1 MPDMTGLD
9 RLRELA
15 DDMSVQSLWGVLLD
29 GKEERWNARY
39 GDGMTVNGMLRAIAD
54 QIEAERDERVTRRLE
69 DREAAEWVREHGGL
83 EHLKSSLS
91 ALELLAEG
99 IEVDT
104 GLAFYDGSPNER
116 CVALRNE
123 VKGRLMPLGIEWPR
137 FEDGELVRI
146 GDKFECWCGEEYV
159 VVSVSFRGSCA
170 VLNMSHAHTF
180 VVGHDPETAHGKRV
194 RRPAPKVLDADG
206 VEIREKCDVWWI
218 CEGDERG
225 VHAERLR
232 VEAIGL
238 NGLVECSP
246 YNGGTWVY
254 LEPSELY
261 VNKPVLAADGKPLRE
276 GEMVYHVE
284 TGSVF
289 TVLNV
294 NFGAIEVPIAWS
306 DGGKT
311 KTGAC
316 AAASLTHERP
326 DSWERWR
333 KDFLLPPVDY
343 CMDVIGMDGYR
354 DMGLDDAFDVQARD
368 MERRA
373 KALTER
379 GAR

>member
-104 GLAFYDGSPNER
+104 GLAFYDESPNER

-137 FEDGELVRI
+137 FEDGDPVRI
-146 GDKFECWCGEEYV
+146 GDEFEK
-159 VVSVSFRGSCA
+159 A
-170 VLNMSHAHTF
+170 
-180 VVGHDPETAHGKRV
+180 GKRMTV
-194 RRPAPKVLDADG
+194 MAVHFSAASCYLCAGGHGEHYVANGERVNRPAKVLDADG

-276 GEMVYHVE
+276 GETVWNVK
-284 TGSVF
+284 TGERYVVGAF
-289 TVLNV
+289 AGGCVNV
-294 NFGAIEVPIAWS
+294 S
-306 DGGKT
+306 DGRG
-311 KTGAC
+311 GGLQLLP
-316 AAASLTHERP
+316 SQLNHERP

-354 DMGLDDAFDVQARD
+354 DMGLDDTFDVRARD

-373 KALTER
+373 KALAER